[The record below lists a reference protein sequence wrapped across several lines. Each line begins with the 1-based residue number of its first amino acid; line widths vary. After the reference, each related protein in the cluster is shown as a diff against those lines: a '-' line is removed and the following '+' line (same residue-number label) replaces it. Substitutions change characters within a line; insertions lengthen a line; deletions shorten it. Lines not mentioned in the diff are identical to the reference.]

1 MSVIV
6 SDDFPPSPAD
16 LTFPPASIE
25 LISTRPIIV
34 RRRVTFGDCD
44 PARIVYTPVFAEYL
58 ACAFDYVLRVFL
70 DDKWPLAG
78 NVMTPMRGL
87 TLDFQS
93 MLTVGDFFDM
103 HCYIAEIR
111 TRTFDIFVSA
121 LNADGRV
128 AFQGTMTP
136 IMVDRATRT
145 STSIPAEFSEKLR
158 RYQTLFP
165 APPKAAA

>member
-1 MSVIV
+1 M
-6 SDDFPPSPAD
+6 SDDFPPNPAD
-16 LTFPPASIE
+16 VGFPAASIE

-70 DDKWPLAG
+70 KDKGLEGG

-103 HCYIAEIR
+103 HCYIGEIR
-111 TRTFDIFVSA
+111 TPTFEIFVNA
-121 LNADGRV
+121 LNAKGKV
-128 AFQGTMTP
+128 AFQGTITP
-136 IMVDRATRT
+136 IMFDRATRG
-145 STSIPAEFSEKLR
+145 STAIPAEFAEKLQ
-158 RYQTLFP
+158 RYKALFP
-165 APPKAAA
+165 APPPKAA